1 MAEDDESRPGPRP
14 EGNEFEE
21 LFQRIQSL
29 LDQLVARL
37 RAVSASDDLPHPFV
51 YGFQI
56 KVDREGR
63 PQVEEFGDLLPS
75 ADSPGLREP
84 LADLVEDDSHVAL
97 TVELPGVRR
106 EEIELRCEPRRII
119 VSVGHPGHRYYKE
132 ATLESPV
139 EPASA
144 KVTFTNGVLDIVL
157 AKLRP
162 GQA

>member
-1 MAEDDESRPGPRP
+1 MSAEEQPGSASRH
-14 EGNEFEE
+14 ENELDE
-21 LFQRIQSL
+21 LFQRMQAL

-37 RAVSASDDLPHPFV
+37 RARAVSEDLPHPFV

-63 PQVEEFGDLLPS
+63 PQVEEFGDLLP
-75 ADSPGLREP
+75 AAQMPGVREP
-84 LADLVEDDSHVAL
+84 LTDLVEGAADVAL

-106 EEIELRCEPRRII
+106 EEIELRCEPRRIV
-119 VSVGHPGHRYYKE
+119 VSVDHPSRRYYKE
-132 ATLESPV
+132 VLLDSPAV
-139 EPASA
+139 PGSA

-157 AKLRP
+157 AKVRP